1 MRPTPTQ
8 VHTLSNHP
16 QSTFRRTRANEG
28 GFSLLEMVVAMVVL
42 TVGLLGVAS
51 AISYALMASN
61 RGRGVTNSKMLVVSA
76 LEQMETLRNTGQLNF
91 QEISNSQVAGS
102 PFRGFPSDFRDVSTV
117 PGPDGVFGTADDL
130 STAPGPD
137 GNYGTSDDTR
147 DLTRARPGVT
157 RQILIIDLNPL
168 LKKVQVTLRY
178 GPNGGEQKELVGISY
193 LNDDAHSNYIP

>member
-1 MRPTPTQ
+1 MRVMRMPVRMP
-8 VHTLSNHP
+8 SNHT
-16 QSTFRRTRANEG
+16 QIISMRSKEA
-28 GFSLLEMVVAMVVL
+28 GFTLFEMVVAMVVL
-42 TVGLLGVAS
+42 SVGLLGVAS

-61 RGRGVTNSKMLVVSA
+61 RGRGVTNAKMLVVSA

-91 QEISNSQVAGS
+91 QEISNSQVSGS
-102 PFRGFPSDFRDVSTV
+102 TFRGFPSDFRDVSTV

-137 GNYGTSDDTR
+137 GNYGTTDDVR

-157 RQILIIDLNPL
+157 RQILITDLNPL

-178 GPNGGEQKELVGISY
+178 GPNGNEVKELVGISY